1 MGNAGLVAADAPDA
15 EPREEDHAAVATEE
29 PRRKPP
35 EHDGVVSGM
44 YAPLHKYLR
53 SIAPSKQSE
62 RLTFEDIDNMLIGK
76 NKLPMASRKLDFW
89 LNDARGAQ
97 VKAWINAGFE
107 VSEFNLEECWV
118 RLVGLLCRR
127 NASGKA

>member
-1 MGNAGLVAADAPDA
+1 
-15 EPREEDHAAVATEE
+15 
-29 PRRKPP
+29 
-35 EHDGVVSGM
+35 M